1 MFRFFSFAITI
12 VLVAVGPAS
21 VVTSAQAT
29 KSAEMSDREPTAG
42 PGYSHMGLGFLHPL
56 PASEPVICRQCR
68 TLPPEAKDH
77 VYVFLING
85 LDPLYFGNLN
95 GLSAYLQNALG
106 FKQVEAGQM
115 TSTLA
120 LRSRI
125 THIRACDPQA
135 RIVLIGFSAGANC
148 ARSLA
153 HALKKDDVTIDLLI
167 YLGGITVFDGDYS
180 RPENV
185 RRIVN
190 INCDRALRGDIC
202 GARNE
207 HLPVRH
213 FGLPSCAR
221 TIEILT
227 EELVALIG

>member
-1 MFRFFSFAITI
+1 MFRLYSRVISI
-12 VLVAVGPAS
+12 VLVVAGPGS
-21 VVTSAQAT
+21 VVTGAQIT
-29 KSAEMSDREPTAG
+29 KSQEMPVREPTAE
-42 PGYSHMGLGFLHPL
+42 PGSSRIGLGFLHPL

-68 TLPPEAKDH
+68 SLPPEAKDH
-77 VYVFLING
+77 VYVFLVNG
-85 LDPLYFGNLN
+85 LDPLYIANLN
-95 GLSAYLQNALG
+95 GLSAYLQSALG

-115 TSTLA
+115 TSALA

-125 THIRACDPQA
+125 THIRASDPQA
-135 RIVLIGFSAGANC
+135 RIVLLGFSAGANC
-148 ARSLA
+148 VRSLA

-167 YLGGITVFDGDYS
+167 YLGGVTVFDGNYS
-180 RPENV
+180 RPENA

-190 INCDRALRGDIC
+190 INCDWALKGDIG